1 MQQITFTNEN
11 DFLKVDIFKENEDG
25 SVSWVWNEGEGLPTH
40 SGVIREGFKRITQE
54 QQGTEDVV
62 VGQDEEGNDITE
74 EQPKMVE
81 VEIDVWTKLLE
92 KETSGEIFIQRL
104 TAEDKDELAQQ
115 QQISQFK
122 SQRQQQLEN
131 AVVTTSNGNKYDA
144 DEQSISRMANAILA
158 AQRKDLT
165 NIQWSLADTPTG
177 VMTDVTL
184 ADLEEAHELAVEN
197 MANIWSV

>member
-1 MQQITFTNEN
+1 MLKFINES
-11 DFLKVDIFKENEDG
+11 DFLKENIIFKENEDG
-25 SVSWVWNEGEGLPTH
+25 SVSWVWDEGEGLPTH

-74 EQPKMVE
+74 EQPKMVD
-81 VEIDVWTKLLE
+81 VEIDVWAKLLE
-92 KETSGEIFIQRL
+92 KESENVIFIQRL
-104 TAEDKDELAQQ
+104 TAEDKDKLAQQ

-122 SQRQQQLEN
+122 SQRQQQLDTS
-131 AVVTTSNGNKYDA
+131 VVTTSGGNKYDA
-144 DEQSISRMANAILA
+144 DEKSISRMANAILA
-158 AQRKDLT
+158 AQRRGINDIK
-165 NIQWSLADTPTG
+165 WSLADTPTG

-197 MANIWSV
+197 MASIWSIN